1 MRTTLTTVILFCFL
15 GTCFA
20 QKSNK
25 GIYKEL
31 YQFAVNTG
39 RLDTKMKIPNDDYSA
54 LFYVKEL
61 ISSDSTFSQQY
72 GIYQFET
79 NTEDSGINILFK
91 KKENYEIYDI
101 SNFGF
106 FMSRLLSFL
115 NETSFNLTDSIKL
128 KYIREVVNI
137 YKENS
142 ELQVNITL
150 KVDHGRFKMFIDS
163 RNFVK

>member
-1 MRTTLTTVILFCFL
+1 MR
-15 GTCFA
+15 
-20 QKSNK
+20 
-25 GIYKEL
+25 
-31 YQFAVNTG
+31 
-39 RLDTKMKIPNDDYSA
+39 
-54 LFYVKEL
+54 EL
-61 ISSDSTFSQQY
+61 ISSDGTFSQQY

-106 FMSRLLSFL
+106 FMSRLLSIL
-115 NETSFNLTDSIKL
+115 NDTSFNLTDSIKL

-150 KVDHGRFKMFIDS
+150 KVDHGRFKMFIDNS
-163 RNFVK
+163 NFVK